1 MNFDWTFINEIYGS
15 HAWVI
20 LQSVIALVI
29 ALIFYRLFT
38 RSMHKLADSGMLPN
52 ELVRMIIF
60 IVRVLFMI
68 VVLLLVL
75 GFFGVSVQA
84 FWAAL
89 SGVLV
94 LVALG
99 FVAVWSVLSNVLC
112 SVLIVVFAPFRIGD
126 EVEIQDPGA
135 AIVMRGKV
143 RGINMIF
150 TTLEPSAESSDTTG
164 MIIRVPNNVFFQKYL
179 RCWPAKT

>member
-1 MNFDWTFINEIYGS
+1 MNSDWTFMKDIFGNYV
-15 HAWVI
+15 WVI
-20 LQSVIALVI
+20 SQSLVTLLVAI
-29 ALIFYRLFT
+29 ILYKLFT
-38 RSMHKLADSGMLPN
+38 RSMHKLADSGMIPDQM
-52 ELVRMIIF
+52 VRLIIL
-60 IVRVLFMI
+60 IVRILFTVI
-68 VVLLLVL
+68 VLLLVL
-75 GFFGVSVQA
+75 GFFGVSVQT

-112 SVLIVVFAPFRIGD
+112 SVLIVVFTPFKIGD
-126 EVEIQDPGA
+126 EVEVQDPGA

-143 RGINMIF
+143 KSINLIF
-150 TTLEPSAESSDTTG
+150 TTLEPMEESAEKTG

-179 RCWPAKT
+179 RCWPAK

>member
-1 MNFDWTFINEIYGS
+1 MNSDWTFMKDIFGNYV
-15 HAWVI
+15 WVI
-20 LQSVIALVI
+20 SQSLVTLLV
-29 ALIFYRLFT
+29 AVIFYKIFT
-38 RSMHKLADSGMLPN
+38 RSMYKLSDSRLIPDQMMRLI
-52 ELVRMIIF
+52 VF
-60 IVRVLFMI
+60 IARVLFVVI
-68 VVLLLVL
+68 VLLLVL

-112 SVLIVVFAPFRIGD
+112 SVLIVVFAPFKIGD

-143 RGINMIF
+143 RSINLIF
-150 TTLEPSAESSDTTG
+150 TTLEPMEEVTEKTG

-179 RCWPAKT
+179 RCWPAK